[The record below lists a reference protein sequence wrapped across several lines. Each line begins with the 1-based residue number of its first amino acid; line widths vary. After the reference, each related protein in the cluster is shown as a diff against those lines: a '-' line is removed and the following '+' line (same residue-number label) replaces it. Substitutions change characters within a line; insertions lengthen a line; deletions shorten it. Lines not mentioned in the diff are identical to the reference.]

1 MSIDGRDT
9 DLGATEGVAVLLAR
23 ASAAET
29 RTTDRLY
36 GAIDDVLMDDAVRL
50 DDRTRLR
57 MRAVLAQLAGGI
69 EAALRSHAARLLILR
84 DEAVLAERLRV
95 TAAPVFA
102 RLNASGLLRDP
113 ALIRELLGRVRQD
126 LMADALP
133 IRAPDDPD
141 QPSLLPRLLHHVN
154 PAVGAASGALLA
166 ADSQRRSHM
175 PIGTPQSSD
184 LPADLHHHLVWW
196 SAAALRIAVA
206 DAGDGAL
213 WALDRALA
221 EAAAHE
227 IAAHV
232 EEDRLEAVAMRL
244 ASALDPDAKARARL
258 LVEALSDRRLSL
270 VIALLAQGLGL
281 DYADMR
287 EIVLDPE
294 GERLWLA
301 LRALDL
307 DRTTVAR
314 IGLAMAEADPRRD
327 VDGFADA
334 LDDIMATDHVAASK
348 ALAPLLL
355 HREYRAA
362 LSAIE
367 RGVRRAWPSAG
378 TRG

>member
-1 MSIDGRDT
+1 MSIDGRNT
-9 DLGATEGVAVLLAR
+9 DMGATKDVALLLAR
-23 ASAAET
+23 AAGAET
-29 RTTDRLY
+29 RATDRLY
-36 GAIDDVLMDDAVRL
+36 GAIDDVLKDEAVRL

-57 MRAVLAQLAGGI
+57 VRAVLAQQAGRI
-69 EAALRSHAARLLILR
+69 EAALRSHTARLLMVR
-84 DEAVLAERLRV
+84 DEAALAERLSSIV
-95 TAAPVFA
+95 APIFA

-126 LMADALP
+126 MMADALP
-133 IRAPDDPD
+133 MLVPDDPD

-154 PAVGAASGALLA
+154 PAVGAASAALLA
-166 ADSQRRSHM
+166 AESQRRSHM
-175 PIGTPQSSD
+175 PIGTPQLSD
-184 LPADLHHHLVWW
+184 LPAELHHHLVWW

-206 DAGDGAL
+206 DAGDPSL

-232 EEDRLEAVAMRL
+232 EDDRLEAVAMRL
-244 ASALDPDAKARARL
+244 AGALDPDADARARL
-258 LVEALSDRRLSL
+258 VVEALSDRRLSL

-281 DYADMR
+281 DYADLR
-287 EIVLDPE
+287 EIILDPE
-294 GERLWLA
+294 GERLWMA

-307 DRTTVAR
+307 DRATVAR

-327 VDGFADA
+327 VESFADA
-334 LDDIMATDHVAASK
+334 LDDIMATDRIAASK

-362 LSAIE
+362 LSALE
-367 RGVRRAWPSAG
+367 RGVRRSWPSAG
-378 TRG
+378 MRG